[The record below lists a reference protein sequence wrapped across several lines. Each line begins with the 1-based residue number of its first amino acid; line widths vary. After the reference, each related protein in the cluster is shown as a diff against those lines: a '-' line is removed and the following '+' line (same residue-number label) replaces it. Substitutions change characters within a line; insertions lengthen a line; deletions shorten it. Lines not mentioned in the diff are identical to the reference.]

1 MASLLA
7 ACGGGGGGDSGG
19 GGLNQLPTASF
30 TATPS
35 SGTAPLAVSFNASAS
50 TDPDGSIATYSWNF
64 GDGGTTSGTSN
75 TASHTYATA
84 GTFTVTLTVTD
95 NGGASASTT
104 RSVQVDTTNLP
115 PTASFQFSPTGG
127 AAPLL
132 VLFDGSA
139 STDPDGSNLSYT
151 WDFGDGSDTGSGKTP
166 THMFAAAGTFTVRL
180 TVTDSPGLS
189 ASTTQAITVTA
200 GGGVGDVIVSG
211 RATYDRVPFSSVLS
225 SGLNYSNTSAQPIRE
240 AVVELVHASG
250 GTLATSTT
258 DSGGNYALTAP
269 ANTSVFVRV
278 RAQSRWA
285 TTPARDIR
293 VLNNTNG
300 NALYVLDTAAFNTG
314 TASQTRNLHASSG
327 WGGSSYTGVRGAA
340 PFAILDTL
348 LSATDFVVDNGSATA
363 NLPGLDVFW
372 SPLNNAVAGDVA
384 LGQILT
390 TTYRFASAGGPAAG
404 IYVLGDANTDTD
416 EYDQHVLAHEFHHF
430 LEDSIT
436 RTDTT
441 GGTHSMG
448 ERLDMRLAFSE
459 GFAYAF
465 SAMVLNDPL
474 ASDSLGPQQGQR
486 SYFNIESN
494 AATPAGWFNESSIWS
509 VAWDLFD
516 SAADG
521 SDAVSIGY
529 LPMYQA
535 LTGPVRAGPA
545 LTSVFT
551 FVDALKDQAGAPDS
565 AINTLVDAQ
574 GIHVADEWGSTET
587 NNGSVPQA
595 LPIYTQLAV
604 NGAAQTVCGTTLA
617 GTYNKIGNRLFLR
630 FSVAVASLVTVRAQY
645 DATGSTAPF
654 SPVADPDIVLYR
666 NGFLDLAETTT
677 TGLETLTRT
686 LEPGEYVIEVYE
698 WSHID
703 PSYSA
708 AQRRGNTC
716 FNVSVTG

>member
-1 MASLLA
+1 M
-7 ACGGGGGGDSGG
+7 
-19 GGLNQLPTASF
+19 
-30 TATPS
+30 
-35 SGTAPLAVSFNASAS
+35 
-50 TDPDGSIATYSWNF
+50 
-64 GDGGTTSGTSN
+64 
-75 TASHTYATA
+75 
-84 GTFTVTLTVTD
+84 
-95 NGGASASTT
+95 
-104 RSVQVDTTNLP
+104 
-115 PTASFQFSPTGG
+115 
-127 AAPLL
+127 
-132 VLFDGSA
+132 
-139 STDPDGSNLSYT
+139 
-151 WDFGDGSDTGSGKTP
+151 
-166 THMFAAAGTFTVRL
+166 
-180 TVTDSPGLS
+180 
-189 ASTTQAITVTA
+189 TA
-200 GGGVGDVIVSG
+200 GGGVGDVVVSG
-211 RATYDRVPFSSVLS
+211 RATYDRVPFSSVVS

-258 DSGGNYALTAP
+258 DSDGNYALTAP
-269 ANTSVFVRV
+269 ASTNVFVRV
-278 RAQSRWA
+278 KAQSRRT

-300 NALYVLDTAAFNTG
+300 NALYVLDTAAFDTG
-314 TASQTRNLHASSG
+314 TASQTRNLHAGSG

-348 LSATDFVVDNGSATA
+348 LTATDFVVDNGSATA
-363 NLPGLDVFW
+363 QPAGARCVLEHAEQCRT
-372 SPLNNAVAGDVA
+372 SGDVA
-384 LGQILT
+384 LGQIDSTL
-390 TTYRFASAGGPAAG
+390 YRTASTGGPAAG

-441 GGTHSMG
+441 GGPHSLG

-459 GFAYAF
+459 GFANAF
-465 SAMVLNDPL
+465 SAMVLDDPL
-474 ASDSLGPQQGQR
+474 YSDSLGPQQGQR
-486 SYFNIESN
+486 FSFNLESN
-494 AATPAGWFNESSIWS
+494 AATPAGWFNEGSIQS

-545 LTSVFT
+545 LTSVFP

-565 AINTLVDAQ
+565 AINTLVNAQ

-595 LPIYTQLAV
+595 LPIYTQLAL

-630 FSVAVASLVTVRAQY
+630 FAVAAASLVTVRAQY
-645 DATGSTAPF
+645 DATGSTAPVRRLRCPILTSCCTGMASST
-654 SPVADPDIVLYR
+654 SPKPRPMA
-666 NGFLDLAETTT
+666 
-677 TGLETLTRT
+677 
-686 LEPGEYVIEVYE
+686 
-698 WSHID
+698 S
-703 PSYSA
+703 
-708 AQRRGNTC
+708 RR
-716 FNVSVTG
+716 